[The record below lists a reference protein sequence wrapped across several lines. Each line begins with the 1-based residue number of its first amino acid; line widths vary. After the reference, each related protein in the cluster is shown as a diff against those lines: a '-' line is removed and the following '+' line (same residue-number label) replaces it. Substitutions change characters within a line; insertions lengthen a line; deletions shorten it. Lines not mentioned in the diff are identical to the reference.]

1 MNRAPDIQ
9 MLKSSIK
16 SGCGLPKSVQE
27 GPQQASLIFS
37 QYEIEKK
44 IKIKIKITGAFS
56 CKNGGGSGLG
66 IHLSKNFHFASD
78 P

>member
-1 MNRAPDIQ
+1 MNKAPDIQ

-16 SGCGLPKSVQE
+16 SGFGLPKSVQK
-27 GPQQASLIFS
+27 GPQQASHIFS

-44 IKIKIKITGAFS
+44 IKIKITGDFS
-56 CKNGGGSGLG
+56 CRNGGGSCLG
-66 IHLSKNFHFASD
+66 IHLSKNIHFASD